1 MKNLAKP
8 ILVILLSLAVMGYT
22 VYNYTIGQTSL
33 INLFIFMAILAFP
46 VINMIGILVDE
57 LRK

>member
-8 ILVILLSLAVMGYT
+8 ILVILLSLITLGYT
-22 VYNYTIGQTSL
+22 VYNYIIGQTSL
-33 INLFIFMAILAFP
+33 INCMIFVAILAFP